1 MFCTYYIRRKR
12 NIVVTSTGDCLLC
25 DFGLSRIRHEVSRTL
40 TTIRQGGRLRYL
52 APEICPAE
60 EEDLRTTDIYSLAMT
75 IYTLGTRS
83 QPFGDI
89 KESSACRAARE
100 GRRPSKPALLGWLMK
115 DEADPLWSLI
125 ERMWDQQPRF
135 RPPISTVR
143 HEVLQHLMHS
153 EPTTTPSAQHSAVT
167 PFLPVDDDFE
177 DDTASV
183 SDSRSDAPAAHSP
196 DGQTFLSAKSSI
208 SFAPTQT
215 FPGSNNSPAPPARQ
229 VSLLILVPII
239 EAVLELTSRS
249 ISARPPTVFEM
260 E

>member
-1 MFCTYYIRRKR
+1 MSCIYYLRRKR

-40 TTIRQGGRLRYL
+40 TTIRQGGRLRFV
-52 APEICPAE
+52 APEISSAE
-60 EEDLRTTDIYSLAMT
+60 EEEDSRTSEPSDIYSLAMT

-83 QPFGDI
+83 PPFGDI
-89 KESSACRAARE
+89 SEYSACRAARE

-135 RPPISTVR
+135 RPPILTVR
-143 HEVLQHLMHS
+143 LEVLQHLMHS
-153 EPTTTPSAQHSAVT
+153 EPTTTPSAQHSTVT
-167 PFLPVDDDFE
+167 PFLPVDGDFE
-177 DDTASV
+177 DDTTSV
-183 SDSRSDAPAAHSP
+183 SGSRGDVPAAHSP
-196 DGQTFLSAKSSI
+196 DGQTFLSAKSPI
-208 SFAPTQT
+208 SFAPLTQT
-215 FPGSNNSPAPPARQ
+215 LSDWDNSPAPPARQ

-249 ISARPPTVFEM
+249 ISARHH
-260 E
+260 